1 VIHESQIKVYLKNF
15 RESEPVLQ
23 DRVSLAV
30 KDAESY
36 NQVKIGRM
44 APLIRRILTPE
55 RSIRPENFPEPQNGR
70 IVEFS
75 LKENQEPAEAEE

>member
-1 VIHESQIKVYLKNF
+1 MDYLENF
-15 RESEPVLQ
+15 SESEPVLQ
-23 DRVSLAV
+23 DRIPLAV

-44 APLIRRILTPE
+44 APLIFRILTPE
-55 RSIRPENFPEPQNGR
+55 RPVGPENFPEPQNSW

-75 LKENQEPAEAEE
+75 FKENQEPAEAEE